1 MVYKLGHVADLE
13 RLTITDDVTRNNL
26 VELLQ
31 ILDSEYGDDRNID
44 EDDGG
49 YVLYVPHGT
58 NPEEIKAFFDY
69 SAHEIEYV
77 NRFLKAQPP
86 ICTAFYVFVFSIL
99 NIQGFLSVFKDKNHE
114 CFFVDAIFTASKGI
128 SLMPVISSIVFF
140 ENAISKKVLFE
151 KIRLCIIDERT
162 LSKLYSKKL

>member
-13 RLTITDDVTRNNL
+13 RLTIADEVTRNNL

-49 YVLYVPHGT
+49 YVLYVTPGT

-86 ICTAFYVFVFSIL
+86 ICTAFYIL
-99 NIQGFLSVFKDKNHE
+99 NNE
-114 CFFVDAIFTASKGI
+114 FVVTIVMSITDAPNEITDN
-128 SLMPVISSIVFF
+128 F
-140 ENAISKKVLFE
+140 EE
-151 KIRLCIIDERT
+151 G
-162 LSKLYSKKL
+162 Y